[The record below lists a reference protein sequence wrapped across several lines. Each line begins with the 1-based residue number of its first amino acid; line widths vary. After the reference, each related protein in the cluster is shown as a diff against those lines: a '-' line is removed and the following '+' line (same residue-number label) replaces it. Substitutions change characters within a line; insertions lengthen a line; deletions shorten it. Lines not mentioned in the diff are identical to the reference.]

1 MMAGLVEPDCKP
13 EGLEE
18 SVVLAARGTCILSSI
33 RGLSF
38 SCASMQ
44 GTSKDCNVVG
54 RWASVGIAAVV
65 NVWID
70 CNPCFNVLGQVGK
83 VQTG

>member
-13 EGLEE
+13 EGFEE
-18 SVVLAARGTCILSSI
+18 SVVLAARGTCISSST
-33 RGLSF
+33 RDLSF
-38 SCASMQ
+38 SCAQCREPRRIAML
-44 GTSKDCNVVG
+44 VG

-83 VQTG
+83 AQTG